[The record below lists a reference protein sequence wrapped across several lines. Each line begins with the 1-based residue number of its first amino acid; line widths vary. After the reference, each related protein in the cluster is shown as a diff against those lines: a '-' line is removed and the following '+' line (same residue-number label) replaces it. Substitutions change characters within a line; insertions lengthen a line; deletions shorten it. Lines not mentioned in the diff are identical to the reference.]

1 MLSRR
6 QKTLSSISNYIPIHI
21 LLNRPAGVSFSL
33 TVPKSFTI
41 EQLAR
46 QIEAEYAYLV
56 EREVGNSS
64 YPVIECGALF
74 DHVDLPRRDRRRL
87 TLRQR
92 LQQDENQQ
100 QHTPRGIRAPLPTVP
115 PQDKTPEDA
124 ECGSV
129 ENETLEQDVG
139 LREDEKDQ
147 CNDVDREEDDREVE
161 EETVEAGNEDECH
174 DVEHISNDEAAS
186 DEDEDEEDED
196 EDEDEDDDMID
207 EREEAE
213 SRGVQ
218 LRFSDKVEDVLERD
232 STVHVVNIDQ
242 GKHEAHSAVSFL
254 LHPSVCFL
262 CVYWQRDFVCCSRC
276 YQRSILDPTDQ
287 ASDVENR
294 SDINR

>member
-1 MLSRR
+1 MQPQKDLMLSRR

-92 LQQDENQQ
+92 LQQEDDQQ

-129 ENETLEQDVG
+129 ENETLEQDDG
-139 LREDEKDQ
+139 QREEDEKDQ
-147 CNDVDREEDDREVE
+147 CNDVDREEDDRELE
-161 EETVEAGNEDECH
+161 KETAEAGNEDGCH
-174 DVEHISNDEAAS
+174 DVEHNSDEEAAS
-186 DEDEDEEDED
+186 DEDEDEDEEDED
-196 EDEDEDDDMID
+196 EDDDDDMID

-242 GKHEAHSAVSFL
+242 
-254 LHPSVCFL
+254 
-262 CVYWQRDFVCCSRC
+262 
-276 YQRSILDPTDQ
+276 
-287 ASDVENR
+287 
-294 SDINR
+294 

>member
-1 MLSRR
+1 MRPQKDLMLSRR
-6 QKTLSSISNYIPIHI
+6 QKTLSSISNYIPVHI

-74 DHVDLPRRDRRRL
+74 DHVDLPKRNRRRL
-87 TLRQR
+87 SLRQR
-92 LQQDENQQ
+92 LQQKEKQQHQQ
-100 QHTPRGIRAPLPTVP
+100 QHIPRDSRAPLPTVP
-115 PQDKTPEDA
+115 PQDKYSEGVETGSLEDGMLGQDDGQ
-124 ECGSV
+124 EERNENGQSDDV
-129 ENETLEQDVG
+129 EKE
-139 LREDEKDQ
+139 
-147 CNDVDREEDDREVE
+147 EEDRQDKKQAE
-161 EETVEAGNEDECH
+161 EETAGANNDRECH
-174 DVEHISNDEAAS
+174 VEESDSDEESAS
-186 DEDEDEEDED
+186 DDDEDEEEDED
-196 EDEDEDDDMID
+196 EDDMID

-242 GKHEAHSAVSFL
+242 GKRGCSTER
-254 LHPSVCFL
+254 CFL
-262 CVYWQRDFVCCSRC
+262 S
-276 YQRSILDPTDQ
+276 
-287 ASDVENR
+287 ASTHLLFSFR
-294 SDINR
+294 ALAA